1 MERTQQEWG
10 HRGGELTQSGTD
22 IKVGKEPA
30 FCRPPGDPGSPHCP
44 GLRGDWAEQR
54 KAETSDLVESTLK
67 PSGLGSLLLP
77 PGKALDQGNSLK
89 KAGGRTQ
96 EYFAIEEETG
106 SCSTLVVRQSN
117 SFESVQI

>member
-1 MERTQQEWG
+1 MALISRS
-10 HRGGELTQSGTD
+10 GGSQLSVSLPGTLAPLT
-22 IKVGKEPA
+22 A
-30 FCRPPGDPGSPHCP
+30 LA
-44 GLRGDWAEQR
+44 LRGDWAEQR

-77 PGKALDQGNSLK
+77 PGKALDQGNALK